1 MITIAIIKKKTDGKF
16 RDTWLK
22 KKWIPIKP
30 PTFLGNEIIGHTVC
44 MKKRS
49 PVGRTTIVSLGTL
62 TKNVRDHN
70 ISIKLKLSQ
79 LTEGNICMT
88 EYRGQEI
95 NKNQIMMAVRRGFS
109 RIDNIEI
116 LTLDKVKIRIKTI
129 VLTRCRVSS
138 AIKHSL
144 RAEIKKEM
152 EKTASSCK
160 VIETFLSSVNTGK
173 MQADTVKQLK
183 KIYPCREMIVRKIE
197 VL

>member
-1 MITIAIIKKKTDGKF
+1 MIKKKTDGKF
-16 RDTWLK
+16 KDTWLK

-44 MKKRS
+44 MKNKS
-49 PVGRTTIVSLGTL
+49 PVGRTIMVSLGTM

-70 ISIKLKLSQ
+70 ISMKLKLIQ
-79 LTEGNICMT
+79 VTEGNICMT

-95 NKNQIMMAVRRGFS
+95 NKNQIIMAVRRGFS

-116 LTLDKVKIRIKTI
+116 LTLDKLKIRIKTM

-138 AIKHSL
+138 AVKQAL
-144 RAEIKKEM
+144 RAQIKKEM
-152 EKTASSCK
+152 EKTASSSK
-160 VIETFLSSVNTGK
+160 TIETFLSSVNTGK
-173 MQADTVKQLK
+173 MQADIIKRLK
-183 KIYPCREMIVRKIE
+183 KVYPCREMIVRKIE